1 MTVNSVCFPAQARGQ
16 ASSIHP
22 LLTVPLLSPCGSING
37 VRLHLPGQHKCLF
50 TKLLIRVWL
59 AAVRPHLRPLAA
71 GLCSAWMRG
80 VVPALLRSLH
90 VLAIRAHF
98 KDEPNARDH
107 SCPCVLSGPP
117 FTSCFTSCSVYFVSL
132 FHIQWIL
139 LYSLS

>member
-107 SCPCVLSGPP
+107 SCPSVFSLAHRSLPALLPALFTLFPCSTSSG
-117 FTSCFTSCSVYFVSL
+117 SCC
-132 FHIQWIL
+132 IP
-139 LYSLS
+139 